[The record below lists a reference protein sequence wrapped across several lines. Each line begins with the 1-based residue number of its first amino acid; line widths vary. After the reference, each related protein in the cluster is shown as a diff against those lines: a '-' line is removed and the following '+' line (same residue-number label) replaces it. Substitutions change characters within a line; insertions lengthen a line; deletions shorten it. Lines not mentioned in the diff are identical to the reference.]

1 MNKVV
6 FLTGAS
12 SGIGKTIFE
21 YLKEKDIEVYGA
33 SRSLEDSLEL
43 HTFKLDVSDE
53 LAVKNVIEKVIAI
66 NSRLDALI
74 NVAGFGIS
82 GAVEDTPTEAI
93 KREID
98 TNLFGTIYTIKA
110 ALPHM
115 RNQKEGIIINFSS
128 IAGLVGLPYQAF
140 YSTSKFAVEGFS
152 EALRYEVEQ
161 FGIKVV
167 VIEPGDFKTNFT
179 QRREKYTKENSP
191 YFEKFYNAVTGMEKD
206 EKAGSNP
213 EIIAELVYKIVQSKN
228 PKHKYLVGPAFEKSF
243 AIVKRILPESL
254 TTAIFKWYYG
264 L

>member
-1 MNKVV
+1 
-6 FLTGAS
+6 
-12 SGIGKTIFE
+12 
-21 YLKEKDIEVYGA
+21 
-33 SRSLEDSLEL
+33 LEL

-179 QRREKYTKENSP
+179 QRKGKIHKREFTI
-191 YFEKFYNAVTGMEKD
+191 FR
-206 EKAGSNP
+206 
-213 EIIAELVYKIVQSKN
+213 KI
-228 PKHKYLVGPAFEKSF
+228 L
-243 AIVKRILPESL
+243 
-254 TTAIFKWYYG
+254 
-264 L
+264 